1 MLLNEI
7 NLIKDFKISLFI
19 LNCILSYK
27 NDIILDPFNGSGTS
41 CVAAEILGR
50 RWIGIELSPNYAEI
64 SRKRIQAFVDDKKQS
79 KLEFEKG
86 I

>member
-27 NDIILDPFNGSGTS
+27 NDLISYILKFNSYIYLNET
-41 CVAAEILGR
+41 
-50 RWIGIELSPNYAEI
+50 
-64 SRKRIQAFVDDKKQS
+64 KKKVIFTFLNNGKS
-79 KLEFEKG
+79 NEEYT
-86 I
+86 